1 MGWRFGLGIIWVLL
15 AAMPAAAVTL
25 LNVSYDPTRELY
37 RRINA
42 AFAADWQRRTGETVA
57 INQSHGGSGKQ
68 ARSVVDGL
76 KADVVTLALAR
87 DIDLIADA
95 GLLRRD
101 WARQLP
107 HRAAPYWSPIVF
119 LVRAG
124 NPRGIRDWPDLVK
137 PGVKVIMANP
147 KTSGGARWAFLA
159 AWGQAR
165 WRATQDPRWRAGAE
179 AAGRAYLRALV
190 ANIPLLDS
198 SSRGA
203 TTSFA
208 ERGLGDVL
216 VTFENEARLAQR
228 ELADGHYQLVY
239 PSVSIRAESPVAVV
253 DSVASARGT
262 GRVARAYL
270 AYLFS
275 PAGQRIIAETGL
287 RPVDAGTAARFAGQF
302 PPLPVFEVDRNFGGW
317 KRAQK
322 RFFAEGGEFDRAFEA
337 ALDS

>member
-1 MGWRFGLGIIWVLL
+1 MRAGKCLGTMMALLL
-15 AAMPAAAVTL
+15 AGPAAAVSL

-37 RRINA
+37 RQINS
-42 AFAADWQRRTGETVA
+42 AFAARWQAQTGQPIS

-95 GLLRRD
+95 GLLGKD
-101 WARQLP
+101 WASRYPQ
-107 HRAAPYWSPIVF
+107 RSAPYWSPIVF

-124 NPRGIRDWPDLVK
+124 NPKRIRDWPDLVK

-159 AWGQAR
+159 AWGDGQR
-165 WRATQDPRWRAGAE
+165 RTGNPAG
-179 AAGRAYLRALV
+179 GRAMLRALV
-190 ANIPLLDS
+190 AHIPLLDS
-198 SSRGA
+198 STRGA

-208 ERGLGDVL
+208 ERGIGDVL

-228 ELADGHYQLVY
+228 ELGAGRFQLVY

-253 DSVASARGT
+253 DSVAAAHGT
-262 GRVARAYL
+262 TRQARAYL
-270 AYLFS
+270 AFLFS
-275 PAGQRIIAETGL
+275 RQGQQIIAAAGY
-287 RPVDAGTAARFAGQF
+287 RPVDAAVARRFASQF
-302 PPLPVFEVDRNFGGW
+302 PVLPLFEIDRNFGGW

-322 RFFAEGGEFDRAFEA
+322 TFFAEGGEFDRAFEA
-337 ALDS
+337 ALDE